1 MPFFLMYHSPMNLA
15 PSRLS
20 YGVLSVIYG
29 L

>member
-1 MPFFLMYHSPMNLA
+1 MPFFLMYQSPMNLA

-20 YGVLSVIYG
+20 YGVLSVLYG

>member
-1 MPFFLMYHSPMNLA
+1 MPFFLMYQSPMNMA

-20 YGVLSVIYG
+20 FGMLSVLYG